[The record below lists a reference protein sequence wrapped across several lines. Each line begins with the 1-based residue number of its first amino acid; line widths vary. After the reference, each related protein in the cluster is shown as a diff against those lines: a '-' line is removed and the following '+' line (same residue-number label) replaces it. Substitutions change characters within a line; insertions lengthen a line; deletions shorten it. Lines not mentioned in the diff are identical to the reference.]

1 MEVRDTSIFPLY
13 RTNMLAAAGREE
25 HLRRQYIC
33 SRCNAGLRPGSPALC
48 SCLLF
53 VVVVVAPLLLLKH
66 QSLLKAAAAPV
77 ADHFAGEAAEAIPVG
92 SPRWGDYRQLLLL
105 LLLLLLLDAET
116 TTTTCV
122 QDIVRM
128 HNCQGSDTAAA

>member
-1 MEVRDTSIFPLY
+1 M
-13 RTNMLAAAGREE
+13 
-25 HLRRQYIC
+25 
-33 SRCNAGLRPGSPALC
+33 
-48 SCLLF
+48 
-53 VVVVVAPLLLLKH
+53 VVVVAPLLLLKH
-66 QSLLKAAAAPV
+66 QSLLKAAAAAPV

-92 SPRWGDYRQLLLL
+92 SPRWGDYRRLLLL

-128 HNCQGSDTAAA
+128 HNSQGSDTAAA